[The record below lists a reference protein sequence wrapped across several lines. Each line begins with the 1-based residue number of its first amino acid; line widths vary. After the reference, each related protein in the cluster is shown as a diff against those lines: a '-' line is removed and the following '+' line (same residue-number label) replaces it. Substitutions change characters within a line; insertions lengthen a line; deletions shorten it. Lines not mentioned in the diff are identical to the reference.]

1 MHQELVKDYSY
12 EGIGFISFFFLIL
25 TLVSSVCIAVGGYY
39 YGETFTFLCISML
52 PGLVL
57 LLINTKKIALF
68 CFKSVSKIITNV
80 AYFVMLLLVFNTI
93 YLTFNEISPYTFGTV
108 TTYQVES
115 VCVLDTNETTTFVDD
130 LFGTSRAVTFTA
142 KNGAVFRKLININDI
157 DQALNAKSI
166 SVNSNGNVF
175 NF

>member
-1 MHQELVKDYSY
+1 MHQELAKNYSC
-12 EGIGFISFFFLIL
+12 ESIGFISFFFLTL

-57 LLINTKKIALF
+57 LLINAKKITLF
-68 CFKSVSKIITNV
+68 CFKSVSKIIANV
-80 AYFVMLLLVFNTI
+80 AHFIVLLFVFNTI
-93 YLTFNEISPYTFGTV
+93 YSTLVEISPYTFGAV
-108 TTYQVES
+108 ATYQVES
-115 VCVLDTNETTTFVDD
+115 VQILDTNETTTFVDD
-130 LFGTSRAVTFTA
+130 LFGTSRVVAFTA

-157 DQALNAKSI
+157 DQALNTKSI
-166 SVNSNGNVF
+166 SVNSNNNVF